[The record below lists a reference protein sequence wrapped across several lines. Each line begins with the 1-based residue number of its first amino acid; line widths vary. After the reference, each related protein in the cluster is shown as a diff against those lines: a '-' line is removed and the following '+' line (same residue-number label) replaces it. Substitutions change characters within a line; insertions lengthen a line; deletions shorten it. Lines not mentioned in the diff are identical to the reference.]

1 MSTILTTKFRI
12 HNAESFKEGFNEGP
26 KFDGDDS
33 SGNPQTSV
41 ISTNV
46 YTAIGKI
53 TPWSPNDEYLGGLS
67 GSDDTNIPDPI
78 DSMQSDFEVWRNMI
92 SLKKIQPSD
101 VSHVIPRVNW
111 AEGKVYSMYKD
122 DDTTLFNDYTNQP
135 FYVMT
140 DEFKVYKCLF
150 NNNDQPTT
158 LAGKPTQTITTS
170 FTTADKYVWKY
181 MYTVS
186 SADAFKFMTENYIPV
201 KKILSNPGS
210 GCSAETSQWDVQEA
224 AIDGGIEYVYRHFSE
239 TGTGTGG
246 AGAGYVHLVGS
257 LNGAGS
263 IANNNE
269 FILDSGIAT
278 NDYYNGATIYFPTP
292 GAGLPPVSFLISDY
306 EGSSKKVTITLP
318 DGVTNVATLVTENNA
333 DFEILPT
340 VKVDGDGT
348 GFEAVAVMDVVND
361 SQIDKVK
368 ILKYGTGYTKATISF
383 ENPSLSE
390 ANGGLAS
397 PIEATFSAV
406 ISPRGGHGSDA
417 VRELGGYFI
426 MLNTKFNY
434 NESGFGGKRLP
445 TANDFR
451 QISLIREPSV
461 YDNSQLAT
469 DNIYNQT
476 KTLVLE
482 LKTSTNF
489 NVDDVIIQEK
499 SGVKV
504 ASAVVVDVNT
514 ATDGKMNV
522 RITNIDGTFETF
534 TSNNGTLSAPN
545 GSGATTKSLNS
556 ILDEDLKPYSG
567 DVLFVEQR
575 RPIERD
581 NSQIEDIK
589 IVLEF

>member
-33 SGNPQTSV
+33 SGNPQTSI

-53 TPWSPNDEYLGGLS
+53 TPWSPNDENLGGLS
-67 GSDDTNIPDPI
+67 TSSDTNIPDPI

-111 AEGKVYSMYKD
+111 SENKVYSMYKD
-122 DDTTLFNDYTNQP
+122 DSTVLFNDYTNQP
-135 FYVMT
+135 FYAMT

-150 NNNDQPTT
+150 NNNGQVTT
-158 LAGKPTQTITTS
+158 LAGKPTQTITTPFETS
-170 FTTADKYVWKY
+170 DGYVWKY

-210 GCSAETSQWDVQEA
+210 GCSAETSQWDVQSA
-224 AIDGGIEYVYRHFSE
+224 AIDGAIEYVYRHYSE
-239 TGTGTGG
+239 TGTGTAG
-246 AGAGYVHLVGS
+246 AGAGYVHLVGK
-257 LNGAGS
+257 LNGPGS

-278 NDYYNGATIYFPTP
+278 DDYYNGATIYFPTP
-292 GAGLPPVSFLISDY
+292 GPGLPPVSFSISDY
-306 EGSSKKVTITLP
+306 DGSSNKVTVNLP
-318 DGVTNVATLVTENNA
+318 DGVTDVSTLVLIDNT

-348 GFEAVAVMDVVND
+348 GFEAVAVMNTTN
-361 SQIDKVK
+361 QIEKVK
-368 ILKYGTGYTKATISF
+368 ILNSGTGYTKATISF
-383 ENPSLSE
+383 GSPSL
-390 ANGGLAS
+390 ALPTTDA
-397 PIEATFSAV
+397 IFSAV

-434 NESGFGGKRLP
+434 NESGFGGKKLP

-476 KTLVLE
+476 KTLILTLDSGSADFVA
-482 LKTSTNF
+482 
-489 NVDDVIIQEK
+489 DDVIIQEQ
-499 SGVKV
+499 SGVQI
-504 ASAVVVDVNT
+504 ASAVVVDVDSDANT
-514 ATDGKMNV
+514 GDKLV

-534 TSNNGTLSAPN
+534 TSSNGTLSAPN
-545 GSGATTKSLNS
+545 GSGATTDSLNS
-556 ILDEDLKPYSG
+556 ILNEDLKPYSG

>member
-53 TPWSPNDEYLGGLS
+53 TPWSPNDKNLGGLS
-67 GSDDTNIPDPI
+67 TSSDTNIPDPI
-78 DSMQSDFEVWRNMI
+78 DSTQSDFEVWRNMI

-101 VSHVIPRVNW
+101 VSHSIPRVNW
-111 AEGKVYSMYKD
+111 TAGRTYSMYKD
-122 DDTTLFNDYTNQP
+122 DDTTLYNDYTNQP
-135 FYVMT
+135 FYAMT

-150 NNNDQPTT
+150 NNNDQSTT
-158 LAGKPTQTITTS
+158 LAGKPTQTITTPFETS
-170 FTTADKYVWKY
+170 DGYVWKY

-186 SADAFKFMTENYIPV
+186 PADAFKFMTENYIPV

-210 GCSAETSQWDVQEA
+210 GCSAETSQWDVQSA

-348 GFEAVAVMDVVND
+348 GFEAVAIITTDNPN
-361 SQIDKVK
+361 QIEKIK
-368 ILKYGTGYTKATISF
+368 ILNSGSGYTKASISF
-383 ENPSLSE
+383 GSPT
-390 ANGGLAS
+390 LAL
-397 PIEATFSAV
+397 PTIDATFSAV

-417 VRELGGYFI
+417 VRELGGFFI

-434 NESGFGGKRLP
+434 DESGFGGKKLP
-445 TANDFR
+445 TDNDFR

-476 KTLVLE
+476 KTLVLTLE
-482 LKTSTNF
+482 TSTNF
-489 NVDDVIIQEK
+489 IADDVIIQEQ
-499 SGVKV
+499 SGVQI
-504 ASAVVVDVNT
+504 ASAVVVDVDSDSNT
-514 ATDGKMNV
+514 GDKLV

-534 TSNNGTLSAPN
+534 TSSNGTLSAPN
-545 GSGATTKSLNS
+545 GSGATTDSLNS
-556 ILDEDLKPYSG
+556 ILNEDLKPYSG

>member
-12 HNAESFKEGFNEGP
+12 HNAESFKEGFNE
-26 KFDGDDS
+26 
-33 SGNPQTSV
+33 TEL
-41 ISTNV
+41 TNV
-46 YTAIGKI
+46 YTSIGKI
-53 TPWSPNDEYLGGLS
+53 TPWSPNDKNLGGLS
-67 GSDDTNIPDPI
+67 TSSDTNIPDPI

-101 VSHVIPRVNW
+101 VSHAIPRVNW

-150 NNNDQPTT
+150 NNNDEQTE
-158 LAGKPTQTITTS
+158 LAGKPTQTITTPFETS
-170 FTTADKYVWKY
+170 DKYVWKY

-210 GCSAETSQWDVQEA
+210 GCSAETSQWDVQDA
-224 AIDGGIEYVYRHFSE
+224 AVDGAIEYVYRHFSE

-269 FILDSGIAT
+269 FILDSGAAT
-278 NDYYNGATIYFPTP
+278 NDHYNKATIYFPTP
-292 GAGLPPVSFLISDY
+292 GTGLPPVSFLIEDY
-306 EGSSKKVTITLP
+306 DGSSKKITVTLP
-318 DGVTNVATLVTENNA
+318 DGVTDVATLVTSNTA
-333 DFEILPT
+333 SFEILPT
-340 VKVDGDGT
+340 VEVDGDGT
-348 GFEAVAVMDVVND
+348 GFEAVAVMNTTN
-361 SQIDKVK
+361 QIEKVK
-368 ILKYGTGYTKATISF
+368 ILNSGSGYTKATISF
-383 ENPSLSE
+383 KSPDT
-390 ANGGLAS
+390 LA
-397 PIEATFSAV
+397 PTTHATFSAV

-434 NESGFGGKRLP
+434 NESGIP

-451 QISLIREPSV
+451 QISLIRDPSV

-469 DNIYNQT
+469 SNIYNQI
-476 KTLVLE
+476 KTLRLT
-482 LKTSTNF
+482 LDGNTDF
-489 NVDDVIIQEK
+489 AVDDVIIQEE
-499 SGVKV
+499 STVQI
-504 ASAVVVDVNT
+504 ASAVVVDVS
-514 ATDGKMNV
+514 TDGSDKLV
-522 RITNIDGTFETF
+522 RISNINGTFKTF
-534 TSNNGTLSAPN
+534 ASGSGSLTAPN
-545 GSGATTKSLNS
+545 GSGATTDTLIS
-556 ILDEDLKPYSG
+556 IVNEDLKPYSG

>member
-12 HNAESFKEGFNEGP
+12 HNAESFKEGFNE
-26 KFDGDDS
+26 
-33 SGNPQTSV
+33 TEL
-41 ISTNV
+41 TNV

-53 TPWSPNDEYLGGLS
+53 IPWSPNDKNLGGLS
-67 GSDDTNIPDPI
+67 TSSDTNIPDPI

-150 NNNDQPTT
+150 NNNDQITT
-158 LAGKPTQTITTS
+158 LAGKPTQTITTPFETS
-170 FTTADKYVWKY
+170 DKYVWKY

-210 GCSAETSQWDVQEA
+210 GCSAETSQWDVQDA
-224 AIDGGIEYVYRHFSE
+224 AVDGAIEYVYRHFSE
-239 TGTGTGG
+239 TGTGG
-246 AGAGYVHLVGS
+246 AGSNYVHLVGN
-257 LNGAGS
+257 LNGEGS
-263 IANNNE
+263 IISTNQ
-269 FILDSGIAT
+269 FILNSGVAT
-278 NDYYNGATIYFPTP
+278 NDYYKGATIYFPSP
-292 GAGLPPVSFLISDY
+292 GEGLAPVSFLISGYD
-306 EGSSKKVTITLP
+306 GSTNKVTITLP
-318 DGVTNVATLVTENNA
+318 AGETDVATLVIKNNA

-348 GFEAVAVMDVVND
+348 GFEAVAVMESVN
-361 SQIDKVK
+361 SGTIDKIK
-368 ILKYGTGYTKATISF
+368 ILKQGTGYTKATVSF
-383 ENPSLSE
+383 VNSSLPFSS
-390 ANGGLAS
+390 GGPPS
-397 PIEATFSAV
+397 PIDATFSVV

-417 VRELGGYFI
+417 VRELGGFFI

-434 NESGFGGKRLP
+434 NESGIP

-451 QISLIREPSV
+451 QISLIRNPSV

-469 DNIYNQT
+469 SNIYNQT
-476 KTLVLE
+476 KTLVLRQPDGSPDFVTDDIIVQEESGDE
-482 LKTSTNF
+482 L
-489 NVDDVIIQEK
+489 
-499 SGVKV
+499 
-504 ASAVVVDVNT
+504 ARAVVVDVKIVGNF
-514 ATDGKMNV
+514 KHV
-522 RITNIDGTFETF
+522 RITNITGTFETF
-534 TSNNGTLSAPN
+534 ASGSSGTLTAPIVDG
-545 GSGATTKSLNS
+545 GSGATTDLLDS
-556 ILDEDLKPYSG
+556 ILNEDLKPYSG

>member
-33 SGNPQTSV
+33 SGNPQTSI

-53 TPWSPNDEYLGGLS
+53 TPWSPNDENLGGLS
-67 GSDDTNIPDPI
+67 ASSDTNIPDPI

-101 VSHVIPRVNW
+101 VSHSIPRVNW

-122 DDTTLFNDYTNQP
+122 DSTVLFNDYTNQP
-135 FYVMT
+135 FYAMT

-150 NNNDQPTT
+150 NNNGQVTT
-158 LAGKPTQTITTS
+158 LAGKPTQTITTPFETS
-170 FTTADKYVWKY
+170 DGYVWKY

-210 GCSAETSQWDVQEA
+210 GCSAETSQWDVQSA
-224 AIDGGIEYVYRHFSE
+224 AIDGAIEYVYRHYSE
-239 TGTGTGG
+239 TGTGTAG
-246 AGAGYVHLVGS
+246 AGAGYVHLVGA
-257 LNGAGS
+257 LDGTGS
-263 IANNNE
+263 AIANNNE
-269 FILDSGIAT
+269 FILNSGIAT
-278 NDYYNGATIYFPTP
+278 DDYYNGATIYFPTP
-292 GAGLPPVSFLISDY
+292 GQGLPPVSFLISDY
-306 EGSSKKVTITLP
+306 DGTSKKVTVDLP
-318 DGVTNVATLVTENNA
+318 SGVTDVSTLVTDNA
-333 DFEILPT
+333 ASIEILPT

-348 GFEAVAVMDVVND
+348 GFEAVAVMNTTN
-361 SQIDKVK
+361 QIEKVK
-368 ILKYGTGYTKATISF
+368 ILNSGTGYTKATISF
-383 ENPSLSE
+383 GSPSL
-390 ANGGLAS
+390 ALPTTDA
-397 PIEATFSAV
+397 IFSAV

-434 NESGFGGKRLP
+434 NESGFGGKKLP

-476 KTLVLE
+476 KTLVLTLE
-482 LKTSTNF
+482 TSTNF
-489 NVDDVIIQEK
+489 IADDVIIQEK
-499 SGVKV
+499 SGVQI
-504 ASAVVVDVNT
+504 ASAVVVDVETVGNF
-514 ATDGKMNV
+514 KHV

-534 TSNNGTLSAPN
+534 TSSNGTLSAPN
-545 GSGATTKSLNS
+545 GSGATTDLLNS
-556 ILDEDLKPYSG
+556 ILNEDLKPYSG